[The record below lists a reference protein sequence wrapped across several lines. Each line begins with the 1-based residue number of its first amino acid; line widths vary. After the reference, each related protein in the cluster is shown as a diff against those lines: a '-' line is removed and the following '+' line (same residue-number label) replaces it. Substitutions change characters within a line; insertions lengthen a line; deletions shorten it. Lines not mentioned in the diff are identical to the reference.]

1 MAIVVDVVGNWTQ
14 MKGRDP
20 IEKQI
25 NALISSVIVG
35 SEAPDN
41 AGLEYAQNL
50 YAIWDAGITGLDYY
64 LCAKAYLY
72 AMLAGMLAGMPEV
85 YDLIPTLAM
94 GILSFVSHTG
104 IS

>member
-1 MAIVVDVVGNWTQ
+1 MAIVVDVVGNWPR
-14 MKGRDP
+14 MKGRDI

-50 YAIWDAGITGLDYY
+50 YAIWDAGITGMDYY

-72 AMLAGMLAGMPEV
+72 AMLAGMPEV
-85 YDLIPTLAM
+85 YGLIPTLAM
-94 GILSFVSHTG
+94 GILSLVSHTG